1 MSQTLPIRVKVCGLT
16 RTEDLVI
23 AKKLGARYFG
33 QIFYP
38 KSPRCVSEEMA
49 AELRDVAP
57 FGSRVAVDVEPAP
70 ERVTEFLE
78 MGYNFVQIH
87 FRPDRTSLDRL
98 ERWSWAA
105 SPDRLW
111 LAPKLAD
118 LANFDPQWLQFAD
131 NFLVDS
137 YTRERFGGSGKTGD
151 WDGFTRLVSA
161 YPEKNFILAGGL
173 NAENVG
179 EAVTTTGARTI
190 DVNSGVEQGPGLK
203 CCDRLTALFEA
214 IRGMGH

>member
-1 MSQTLPIRVKVCGLT
+1 MTAVLPIKVKVCGLT
-16 RTEDLVI
+16 RVEDLVA
-23 AKKLGARYFG
+23 AKKLGAKYFG

-38 KSPRCVSEEMA
+38 KSPRCVADDVASA
-49 AELRDVAP
+49 LREVAP

-87 FRPDRTSLDRL
+87 FRPDRISTDRL

-118 LANFDPQWLQFAD
+118 LDNFDPEWIQFGD
-131 NFLVDS
+131 NFLIDS

-151 WDGFTRLVSA
+151 WEGFARLVAA

-173 NAENVG
+173 NATNVSD
-179 EAVTTTGARTI
+179 AIATTGARMI
-190 DVNSGVEQGPGLK
+190 DVNSGVELEPGLK
-203 CCDRLTALFEA
+203 CCERLEALFAA
-214 IRGMGH
+214 IRELG